1 MKKTGTSY
9 NKVSN
14 IARTCERNIMGIP
27 KTLLL
32 MVSKPITFI
41 VSLLVSWISFSALV
55 TLSDDPFIYGTWPDV
70 VAAASLQRAFSLI
83 IGEIVSDFL
92 YEAYWIAV
100 PCALIISWRAARGSL
115 KGSVK
120 ERQIWTSWYRQQENA
135 ITEGK
140 MLGESPL
147 ASEHQRSDSYFRSTQ
162 SILLYPIRLLMFF
175 IVHFSCWFSAFVLLA
190 IIMQPGSGIRETAYY
205 LVRFF
210 PDIAIPAV
218 IHAFL
223 SSYQEVLGRIKGAAK
238 ERSVWTQW
246 YDSRLKWYQRQQGAK
261 VYGYTLAEASPPPP
275 LLSD

>member
-1 MKKTGTSY
+1 MKT
-9 NKVSN
+9 
-14 IARTCERNIMGIP
+14 P
-27 KTLLL
+27 KTLMLIISNPL
-32 MVSKPITFI
+32 TFI
-41 VSLLVSWISFSALV
+41 VPLFVSWISFSALV

-83 IGEIVSDFL
+83 IGEIASDFL

-115 KGSVK
+115 KGSAK
-120 ERQIWTSWYRQQENA
+120 ERQMWTSWYRQQEHTIA
-135 ITEGK
+135 EGE

-175 IVHFSCWFSAFVLLA
+175 TVHFSCWFSTFVMLA
-190 IIMQPGSGIRETAYY
+190 ILMQPGNEIRETAYY

-218 IHAFL
+218 IHAF
-223 SSYQEVLGRIKGAAK
+223 
-238 ERSVWTQW
+238 
-246 YDSRLKWYQRQQGAK
+246 
-261 VYGYTLAEASPPPP
+261 SPTTKR
-275 LLSD
+275 

>member
-1 MKKTGTSY
+1 
-9 NKVSN
+9 
-14 IARTCERNIMGIP
+14 MGIP

-55 TLSDDPFIYGTWPDV
+55 TLSDDPFIYGIWPDV

-92 YEAYWIAV
+92 YEAYWIAIL
-100 PCALIISWRAARGSL
+100 CALIISWRAARGHL
-115 KGSVK
+115 KGNTK
-120 ERQIWTSWYRQQENA
+120 ERQIWIPWYHQQEKA
-135 ITEGK
+135 IIEGNT
-140 MLGESPL
+140 LEEPPL
-147 ASEHQRSDSYFRSTQ
+147 ASENTATDSYFRLTQ
-162 SILLYPIRLLMFF
+162 NILLHPLRPLMFF
-175 IVHFSCWFSAFVLLA
+175 IVHCSCWFSAFVLIA
-190 IIMQPGSGIRETAYY
+190 IIMQPGNGIRETAYY
-205 LVRFF
+205 VVNSF
-210 PDIAIPAV
+210 PDFAIIAG

-223 SSYQEVLGRIKGAAK
+223 SSSQEALGRIKGAAK

-246 YDSRLKWYQRQQGAK
+246 YNSRLKWYQRQQGAK